1 MSEQATFIRTKKA
14 GQPHTSSDGLQRH
27 CRPPGRMSR
36 GPGGTGVKP
45 PSLSEATREGP
56 AFYSPVEPV
65 AKKRIPPAIA
75 PHIRGRLSPGNLA
88 VLTLTM
94 PALISPA

>member
-27 CRPPGRMSR
+27 CRPRDGCRA
-36 GPGGTGVKP
+36 GP
-45 PSLSEATREGP
+45 EGP